1 MSKKLKKI
9 QFMPDDFTID
19 YLHDILDSIELIEIR
34 FAGIAKSDD
43 FVMNANG
50 VLTLDSICMRLQI
63 IGELLKKINKIN
75 PMIWKRYPQIE
86 WPNIMKLRDI
96 ISHHYHHVDHEII
109 YDICQSNLPVL
120 KKVVQQMAKDQGTPL
135 TPI

>member
-1 MSKKLKKI
+1 
-9 QFMPDDFTID
+9 MPEDFVID
-19 YLHDILDSIELIEIR
+19 NLQGILDSIELIETR
-34 FAGIAKSDD
+34 FVGVANSDG
-43 FVMNANG
+43 FVLNADG

-75 PMIWKRYPQIE
+75 PVIWAKYPQIE

-109 YDICQSNLPVL
+109 YDICKSNLPDL
-120 KKVVQQMAKDQGTPL
+120 KKAVKQMLKDHATF
-135 TPI
+135 